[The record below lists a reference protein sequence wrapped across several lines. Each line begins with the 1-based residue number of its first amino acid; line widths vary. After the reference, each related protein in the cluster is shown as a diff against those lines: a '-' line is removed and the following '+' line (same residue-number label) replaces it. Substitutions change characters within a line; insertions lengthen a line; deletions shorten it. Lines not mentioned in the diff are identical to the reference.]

1 MAVFCIAIKGN
12 DRRCRNYAW
21 KKCDEQL
28 CWQHRNLSD
37 KKVEEFKEIKE
48 VKEIDPDICY
58 TIGCKSKVTTYI
70 ISHGS
75 KKQYSCWRHS
85 LREY

>member
-28 CWQHRNLSD
+28 CWQHQNLSESF
-37 KKVEEFKEIKE
+37 KKETEKKIETE
-48 VKEIDPDICY
+48 VDPDICY
-58 TIGCKSKVTTYI
+58 SIGCKLKVSTHI
-70 ISHGS
+70 ISGGNI
-75 KKQYSCWRHS
+75 KKYSCWRHS
-85 LREY
+85 L